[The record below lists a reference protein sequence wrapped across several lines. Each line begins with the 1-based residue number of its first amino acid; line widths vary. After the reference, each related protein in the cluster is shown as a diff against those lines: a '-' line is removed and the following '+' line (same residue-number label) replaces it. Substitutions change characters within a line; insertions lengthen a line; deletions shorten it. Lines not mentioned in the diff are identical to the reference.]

1 MHTLLIFIESDC
13 EKKLRVMRRV
23 KISIIFYI
31 CNKLSK
37 YLLHSCVF
45 LLLQTMFATRMQ
57 LLLPKLRFN
66 VKYNVTD
73 TKIKR
78 F

>member
-1 MHTLLIFIESDC
+1 MHTLLIFIDSDC

-37 YLLHSCVF
+37 YLLHLCIPSSTNHVCNKD
-45 LLLQTMFATRMQ
+45 AT
-57 LLLPKLRFN
+57 PTSK
-66 VKYNVTD
+66 T
-73 TKIKR
+73 TI
-78 F
+78 